1 MSLCISNPS
10 DFQCLCKTNCGIA
23 KFRDAVFEYYG
34 TVLDGVVS
42 RHSAGDGNNGPST
55 TEEEE
60 LLIEELQKVLA
71 GFIEANPE
79 AWAPIVSAWSLDNLG
94 RMSSKW
100 SSKISGP
107 PST

>member
-1 MSLCISNPS
+1 MG
-10 DFQCLCKTNCGIA
+10 KTNHEID

-42 RHSAGDGNNGPST
+42 RHSTGDGNNGPST